1 MDDRPELV
9 YPIIDFYSGLWT
21 IDHGQTFQ
29 PPTTMA
35 QTPKSWAMLHTKC
48 PRCRRGDM
56 FSGGIYNFGSNKIL
70 DRCPHCNLHFEI
82 EPGYF
87 YAAMYV
93 SYALNV
99 MEAFG
104 IVAITWAVTQNTDSP
119 WLYTGVI
126 LLGCLVLSP
135 INFRYSRVL
144 LLYWLS
150 PKINYQP
157 PLDNDDTTPYL

>member
-1 MDDRPELV
+1 
-9 YPIIDFYSGLWT
+9 
-21 IDHGQTFQ
+21 
-29 PPTTMA
+29 
-35 QTPKSWAMLHTKC
+35 
-48 PRCRRGDM
+48 M
-56 FSGGIYNFGSNKIL
+56 FSGGIYNFGSNKIY

-104 IVAITWAVTQNTDSP
+104 IVAITWATTQNADSP

-157 PLDNDDTTPYL
+157 HLDTDDTTPYL

>member
-1 MDDRPELV
+1 MGKR
-9 YPIIDFYSGLWT
+9 FNHQQLWRKHQN
-21 IDHGQTFQ
+21 HGQCCTPNARVAGVVICLAEAFIIS
-29 PPTTMA
+29 A
-35 QTPKSWAMLHTKC
+35 QIK
-48 PRCRRGDM
+48 
-56 FSGGIYNFGSNKIL
+56 F
-70 DRCPHCNLHFEI
+70 PHCNLHFEI

>member
-1 MDDRPELV
+1 
-9 YPIIDFYSGLWT
+9 
-21 IDHGQTFQ
+21 
-29 PPTTMA
+29 
-35 QTPKSWAMLHTKC
+35 MLHTKC

-56 FSGGIYNFGSNKIL
+56 FSGGAYNFGSNKIL
-70 DRCPHCNLHFEI
+70 KHCPHCNLHFEI

-93 SYALNV
+93 GYAMNIF
-99 MEAFG
+99 EGFA
-104 IVAITWAVTQNTDSP
+104 IVALTYLVTQNSSSP
-119 WLYTGVI
+119 WLYCGTLIAACI
-126 LLGCLVLSP
+126 LLAP

-157 PLDNDDTTPYL
+157 HLDTDDTTPYL

>member
-1 MDDRPELV
+1 
-9 YPIIDFYSGLWT
+9 
-21 IDHGQTFQ
+21 
-29 PPTTMA
+29 
-35 QTPKSWAMLHTKC
+35 
-48 PRCRRGDM
+48 M
-56 FSGGIYNFGSNKIL
+56 FSGGMYNFGSNKIFE
-70 DRCPHCNLHFEI
+70 RCPHCNLYYET

-99 MEAFG
+99 MEGFL
-104 IVAITWAVTQNTDSP
+104 IVALTYGITQNATSP
-119 WLYTGVI
+119 WLYIGTILTG
-126 LLGCLVLSP
+126 LLFLSP

-157 PLDNDDTTPYL
+157 HLDTDDSAVHP

>member
-1 MDDRPELV
+1 MSR
-9 YPIIDFYSGLWT
+9 
-21 IDHGQTFQ
+21 
-29 PPTTMA
+29 
-35 QTPKSWAMLHTKC
+35 TPKGWAMLHTKC

-87 YAAMYV
+87 YAAMYI

-99 MEAFG
+99 AEAVGLTLLTFLLTHN
-104 IVAITWAVTQNTDSP
+104 ADSP

-126 LLGCLVLSP
+126 LMGCVLLSP

-150 PKINYQP
+150 PKIHYRP
-157 PLDNDDTTPYL
+157 ELDTDDKPANA

>member
-1 MDDRPELV
+1 M
-9 YPIIDFYSGLWT
+9 SS
-21 IDHGQTFQ
+21 
-29 PPTTMA
+29 
-35 QTPKSWAMLHTKC
+35 QTPKGWAMLHTKC

-56 FSGGIYNFGSNKIL
+56 FTGGIYNFGSNKIL

-99 MEAFG
+99 GEAIG
-104 IVAITWAVTQNTDSP
+104 LTLLTYLLTHNADSP

-126 LLGCLVLSP
+126 LAGCVLLSP

-144 LLYWLS
+144 LLFWLS
-150 PKINYQP
+150 PKIHYQP
-157 PLDNDDTTPYL
+157 HLDTDDSTKYL

>member
-1 MDDRPELV
+1 M
-9 YPIIDFYSGLWT
+9 S
-21 IDHGQTFQ
+21 QT
-29 PPTTMA
+29 T
-35 QTPKSWAMLHTKC
+35 KSWAMLHTKC

-56 FSGGIYNFGSNKIL
+56 FSGGMYNFGFNKIHKH
-70 DRCPHCNLHFEI
+70 CPHCNLHFEI

-93 SYALNV
+93 SYAMNV
-99 MEAFG
+99 MEALI
-104 IVAITWAVTQNTDSP
+104 IVATTYLVTHNGDSP
-119 WLYTGVI
+119 WLYIGVI
-126 LLGCLVLSP
+126 LTGILLLSP

-157 PLDNDDTTPYL
+157 HLDIDDTTPYL